1 MSNVHG
7 FSRNQMSFQLLSLDE
22 IIDKENP
29 VRAIDAF
36 VESLCLAEMGIKE
49 YKKHNPGQ
57 QPYERKDL
65 LKLFIYGYFNK
76 IRSSRSLETECKRN
90 IELMWLVNGIC
101 PDHGTISL
109 FLKENRKGF
118 KNVMRTFTCLLK
130 GWGLID
136 GELIAI
142 DGTKIKAQNSKG
154 NYITPNGLTK
164 KINYF
169 DEKIEHYL
177 QRLEEV
183 VQEDELAKET
193 VSSIETK
200 IDNYQK
206 KREQLAEL
214 KKTMTKEGKKQLTIT
229 DTESRAMKNNGK
241 IDVAYNMQS
250 AVDSKHKLI
259 VTLDVV
265 NDVNDQSQ
273 LSPMTFRVNEILS
286 KHKDRVI
293 VADTGYYNAKEI
305 KNCLDDGNTLYLKP
319 QKIKSVSGDPAYSK
333 ENFQYQKE
341 TDTYLCPE
349 GKEIPYT
356 ENTSKNGLK
365 YKKYIGGK
373 ICLSCP
379 VYGLCTKAKKGR
391 SIQRWEH
398 EEILEKLKEDTK
410 ANNEIYKKR
419 SQIVEH
425 PFGTIKRNF
434 GYTYFLCKGLDSVN
448 AEAALIG
455 VAYNLKRL
463 TKIKKVTE
471 IVELLA
477 A

>member
-1 MSNVHG
+1 MSDIQD
-7 FSRNQMSFQLLSLDE
+7 FSRNQMSLQLLSLDE
-22 IIDKENP
+22 LIDKENP

-36 VESLCLAEMGIKE
+36 VDSLCLSEMGIKE

-90 IELMWLVNGIC
+90 LELMWLVNGIR

-118 KNVMRTFTCLLK
+118 REVMRTFTVLLK

-136 GELIAI
+136 GKLIAI
-142 DGTKIKAQNSKG
+142 DGTKLKAQNSKK
-154 NYITPNGLTK
+154 NYISSDGLTK
-164 KINYF
+164 KMEYF
-169 DEKIEHYL
+169 DEKIDHYL
-177 QRLEEV
+177 QQLEEIP
-183 VQEDELAKET
+183 QKDELSGQT
-193 VSSIETK
+193 VSSITTK
-200 IDNYQK
+200 INNYQK
-206 KREQLAEL
+206 KKAHLAEL
-214 KKTMTKEGKKQLTIT
+214 KKKMKDEGKKQITIT
-229 DTESRAMKNNGK
+229 DPESRIMKNNGK

-250 AVDSKHKLI
+250 SVDNKNKLI
-259 VTLDVV
+259 VTLNVV
-265 NDVNDQSQ
+265 NDINDQSQ
-273 LSPMTFRVNEILS
+273 LFSMVSETNKILS
-286 KHKDRVI
+286 RNEDRVI
-293 VADTGYYNAKEI
+293 LADTGYYNAKEI
-305 KNCLDDGNTLYLKP
+305 KNCLDDGNNLYLKP
-319 QKIKSVSGDPAYSK
+319 QKSKKISNDATYSK
-333 ENFQYQKE
+333 DNFHYQKE

-349 GKEIPYT
+349 GQELPYM

-373 ICLSCP
+373 VCLSCP
-379 VYGLCTKAKKGR
+379 LYQICTKAKRGR

-398 EEILEKLKEDTK
+398 EEILDKLKEDTK

-419 SQIVEH
+419 RQIVEH
-425 PFGTIKRNF
+425 PFGTIKRSL
-434 GYTYFLCKGLDSVN
+434 GYTYFLGKGLDSVN

-455 VAYNLKRL
+455 VAYNFKRL
-463 TKIKKVTE
+463 INIKKVSE

-477 A
+477 T

>member
-1 MSNVHG
+1 MSNVQG

>member
-101 PDHGTISL
+101 PDHGTIAL
-109 FLKENRKGF
+109 FFKKNRKGF

-200 IDNYQK
+200 IDKYQK
-206 KREQLAEL
+206 KKEQLAEL

-273 LSPMTFRVNEILS
+273 LSPMTFRVNENLH
-286 KHKDRVI
+286 KHKD
-293 VADTGYYNAKEI
+293 
-305 KNCLDDGNTLYLKP
+305 
-319 QKIKSVSGDPAYSK
+319 KI
-333 ENFQYQKE
+333 
-341 TDTYLCPE
+341 T
-349 GKEIPYT
+349 
-356 ENTSKNGLK
+356 
-365 YKKYIGGK
+365 
-373 ICLSCP
+373 
-379 VYGLCTKAKKGR
+379 
-391 SIQRWEH
+391 
-398 EEILEKLKEDTK
+398 
-410 ANNEIYKKR
+410 
-419 SQIVEH
+419 
-425 PFGTIKRNF
+425 
-434 GYTYFLCKGLDSVN
+434 
-448 AEAALIG
+448 
-455 VAYNLKRL
+455 
-463 TKIKKVTE
+463 
-471 IVELLA
+471 
-477 A
+477 

>member
-1 MSNVHG
+1 MSNVQG
-7 FSRNQMSFQLLSLDE
+7 FSRDQISFQLLSLDE

-36 VESLCLAEMGIKE
+36 VESLCLIDMGIKE

-109 FLKENRKGF
+109 FLRENRKGF
-118 KNVMRTFTCLLK
+118 KKVMRTFTCLLK

-164 KINYF
+164 K
-169 DEKIEHYL
+169 
-177 QRLEEV
+177 
-183 VQEDELAKET
+183 
-193 VSSIETK
+193 
-200 IDNYQK
+200 
-206 KREQLAEL
+206 
-214 KKTMTKEGKKQLTIT
+214 MTEEGKKQLTIT
-229 DTESRAMKNNGK
+229 DPDSRAMKNNGK

-250 AVDSKHKLI
+250 AVDNKHKLI

-265 NDVNDQSQ
+265 NDINDQSQ
-273 LSPMTFRVNEILS
+273 LYPMTSQINKILS
-286 KHKDRVI
+286 KSKDRVFL
-293 VADTGYYNAKEI
+293 ADTGYYNAKEI
-305 KNCLDDGNTLYLKP
+305 KDCLDDENTLYLKP
-319 QKIKSVSGDPAYSK
+319 QKAKSVSGDSTYSK
-333 ENFQYQKE
+333 DNFRYQKE
-341 TDTYLCPE
+341 TDTYFCPQGQE
-349 GKEIPYT
+349 LHYA

-365 YKKYIGGK
+365 YKRYIGGEV
-373 ICLSCP
+373 CLSCP
-379 VYGLCTKAKKGR
+379 VYGLCTKAKSGR
-391 SIQRWEH
+391 NIQRWEH
-398 EEILEKLKEDTK
+398 EEILEILKEDTK

-425 PFGTIKRNF
+425 PFGTIKRTF
-434 GYTYFLCKGLDSVN
+434 GYTYFMGKGLDSVN

-455 VAYNLKRL
+455 VAYNFKRL
-463 TKIKKVTE
+463 SKIKKVSE
-471 IVELLA
+471 IVELLSA
-477 A
+477 

>member
-1 MSNVHG
+1 MGNVHG
-7 FSRNQMSFQLLSLDE
+7 FSRDQISFQLLCLDE
-22 IIDKENP
+22 MIDKENP

-36 VESLCLAEMGIKE
+36 VESLCLVDMGIKE

-76 IRSSRSLETECKRN
+76 IRSSRSLEIECKRN
-90 IELMWLVNGIC
+90 IELMWLVNGIR

-118 KNVMRTFTCLLK
+118 KKVMRTFTYLLK

-136 GELIAI
+136 GKLIAI
-142 DGTKIKAQNSKG
+142 DGTKIRAQNSKK
-154 NYITPNGLTK
+154 NCITSNGLTK
-164 KINYF
+164 KMNYI

-177 QRLEEV
+177 QQLEQIA
-183 VQEDELAKET
+183 QENELTEEN
-193 VSSIETK
+193 VSSIESK
-200 IDNYQK
+200 IDKYQK
-206 KREQLAEL
+206 KKEYLTEI
-214 KKTMTKEGKKQLTIT
+214 KKKMNEEEKNQLTTT
-229 DTESRAMKNNGK
+229 DPESRAMKNNGK

-250 AVDSKHKLI
+250 SVDNKHKLI

-273 LSPMTFRVNEILS
+273 LSPMVSKTNEILS
-286 KHKDRVI
+286 KNTDRVI

-305 KNCLDDGNTLYLKP
+305 KDCLDDGNTLYLKP
-319 QKIKSVSGDPAYSK
+319 QKKKSMSGDPTYSK
-333 ENFQYQKE
+333 DNFQYQKE
-341 TDTYLCPE
+341 TDSYRCPQGQE
-349 GKEIPYT
+349 LPYK

-365 YKKYIGGK
+365 YKRYIGGDV
-373 ICLSCP
+373 CLSCP
-379 VYGLCTKAKKGR
+379 VYSLCTKAKRGR
-391 SIQRWEH
+391 NIQRWEH
-398 EEILEKLKEDTK
+398 EELIEKLKEDTE

-425 PFGTIKRNF
+425 PFGTIKRSF
-434 GYTYFLCKGLDSVN
+434 GYTFFLGKGLDSVN

-455 VAYNLKRL
+455 VAYNFKRL
-463 TKIKKVTE
+463 TKIKKISE
-471 IVELLA
+471 IVELLVA
-477 A
+477 